1 MSFWVSASRV
11 EITTEKVMNFISK
24 GQTFVNSTIN
34 NFRGLNWSKGIEIGN
49 VGLAKRLNG
58 MA

>member
-24 GQTFVNSTIN
+24 TFVNSTVN